1 MRLPLPR
8 TLTGQLVAI
17 TLLVVLVAQLANL
30 IALISERRLAYVR
43 VEVRGMIAD
52 IVDAA
57 AQLPEPSPT
66 RLPYLVRPGAPGQ
79 AKISI
84 DRHGRA
90 TRLPETSRNTAR
102 ERELRERLSEAGIT
116 ASQVMVARH
125 PFRPRPLGGAS
136 SPQSRRQRAQETPA
150 APRGL
155 AQHPPMPPELQEL
168 ALSIELKPGLW
179 LNAVKPVHSAEAV
192 SLRVAIMTAV
202 IAALASL
209 AIWVFA
215 RRITRPLQAL
225 AQAAD
230 HFGRGEASEPLVVE
244 GPRDIQVSAD
254 AFNRMQDRLSRLLE
268 TQRTMLRAVG
278 HDLRTPLTSL
288 RIRADSVPEA
298 YGRDQ
303 MITVLDDMSV
313 MTEEIL
319 RWARDAAGEE
329 APSTVDLGAL
339 VESLTDD
346 YHAQGLAVSFH
357 APESRIV
364 IRCRR
369 VALRRS
375 LRNVIDNALKYGD
388 CADIRMITHD
398 EAVTIRVE
406 YTGPL

>member
-1 MRLPLPR
+1 
-8 TLTGQLVAI
+8 
-17 TLLVVLVAQLANL
+17 
-30 IALISERRLAYVR
+30 
-43 VEVRGMIAD
+43 
-52 IVDAA
+52 
-57 AQLPEPSPT
+57 
-66 RLPYLVRPGAPGQ
+66 
-79 AKISI
+79 
-84 DRHGRA
+84 
-90 TRLPETSRNTAR
+90 
-102 ERELRERLSEAGIT
+102 
-116 ASQVMVARH
+116 
-125 PFRPRPLGGAS
+125 
-136 SPQSRRQRAQETPA
+136 
-150 APRGL
+150 
-155 AQHPPMPPELQEL
+155 
-168 ALSIELKPGLW
+168 
-179 LNAVKPVHSAEAV
+179 
-192 SLRVAIMTAV
+192 MTAV

-406 YTGPL
+406 DTGPGIPEARLEDVYKPFVRLESSRSRETGGIGLGLAITRSAVESQGGTCRLANRKAGGLRADITLPLPI